1 MSTGKMRDDSRVAV
15 AGRRRFIGSAL
26 ATAGAAAASTLLPS
40 GRLWAD
46 TANAGAGAIPSQ
58 LAAISLAGKPISL
71 SQSSVKDLRT
81 SLRGRLLLAG
91 DEGYDQARRLW
102 NGAFD
107 RHPALIARC
116 TGAADVMQA
125 VNFARSHELLTA
137 IHGGGHSLSG
147 QSSCDGGLMI
157 DLTPMKGIRV
167 DPVRRTASAQGGVL
181 LGELDRETQA
191 FGLVTTLGTAADT
204 GIAGLTLGGGQG
216 RLARKF
222 GLSCDNLLSV
232 DIVTADGRLV
242 HASDGENADLF
253 WGIRGGGGNFG
264 VVTTFE
270 YRLHPLGPKVLAG
283 NRVYPFSQAS
293 SILKALREYCEGAP
307 DEMTISAALSGSAP
321 GVPAGKY
328 IAFEVV
334 YCGVLAE
341 GERLLAPLQKLGKPL
356 YDDLVAKSYIAAQLG
371 LTGASP
377 APLPPGLNVYVK
389 SGFLREF
396 SDSVID
402 TSIQHFKDAPPW
414 LDEIGFGQLGGAMA
428 RVKPDA
434 TAYWNRLAK
443 YDLLIDGAWADRS
456 QDRQNVAAG
465 RALWTVL
472 EPFTE
477 GYYVNTEPSADEKRL
492 RATYG
497 DNYARLVQLKN
508 KYDPK
513 NLFRLNA
520 NIKPTVA
527 S

>member
-1 MSTGKMRDDSRVAV
+1 MTTGNMRD
-15 AGRRRFIGSAL
+15 RRRFIGSAL
-26 ATAGAAAASTLLPS
+26 ATAGAAAASTLLPPT
-40 GRLWAD
+40 RLWAETAD
-46 TANAGAGAIPSQ
+46 TSGAAAASTGAIPTQ
-58 LAAISLAGKPISL
+58 LAAVSLAGKPISL
-71 SQSSVKDLRT
+71 PRADVNGLRSSLH
-81 SLRGRLLLAG
+81 GRLLLAG

-116 TGAADVMQA
+116 ADVADVVEA
-125 VNFARSHELLTA
+125 VNFARSHEILTA
-137 IHGGGHSLSG
+137 VRGGGHSISG
-147 QSSCDGGLMI
+147 QSSCEGGLMI
-157 DLTPMKGIRV
+157 DLSLMKAIHV
-167 DPVRRTASAQGGVL
+167 DRARKSATAQGGVL

-191 FGLVTTLGTAADT
+191 VGLATTLGTAADT

-232 DIVTADGRLV
+232 DLVTADGRQL
-242 HASDGENADLF
+242 HTSEKENADLF

-264 VVTTFE
+264 IATTFE

-283 NRVYPFSQAS
+283 NRVYPMSQAS
-293 SILKALREYCEGAP
+293 DVLKALREFCAGAP
-307 DEMTISAALSGSAP
+307 DEMTISASLTGDAP

-341 GERLLAPLQKLGKPL
+341 GERLLKPLQKLGKPL
-356 YDDLVAKSYIAAQLG
+356 YDDIVAKSYIAAQLG
-371 LTGASP
+371 LSGASP

-389 SGFLREF
+389 SGFVHDF
-396 SDSVID
+396 SDSLIE

-414 LDEIGFGQLGGAMA
+414 IGEIGFGQLGGAMA

-434 TAYWNRLAK
+434 TAYWNRAAQ
-443 YDLLIDGAWADRS
+443 YDLLIEGAWGDRS
-456 QDRQNVAAG
+456 QDRKNLETG
-465 RALWTVL
+465 RALWAVL

-520 NIKPTVA
+520 NIKPTV
-527 S
+527 